1 MNIHLNGLIMDRM
14 RPTRKI
20 ITIQMD
26 SDDPDRMQIRF
37 EGFRFQCFSTSW
49 FTMHIMFFNLYV
61 ERYIGL

>member
-1 MNIHLNGLIMDRM
+1 MNIYLNGLIMDRM

-37 EGFRFQCFSTSW
+37 GGLDFSVFRRVGSQCISCSLTCMW
-49 FTMHIMFFNLYV
+49 RDT
-61 ERYIGL
+61 